1 MNKVRWLEETCNN
14 CGCQIN
20 SWDKRI
26 SKTLAYRYPN
36 CERCIAE
43 EYDMNVEDLR
53 ERMERFFGMRPC
65 MCKFQSIG
73 ASIPEL
79 AVHLF

>member
-1 MNKVRWLEETCNN
+1 MRLSKVKWLDEYCNN

-36 CERCIAE
+36 CEKCIAE
-43 EYDMNVEDLR
+43 EYDMNVDDLR
-53 ERMERFFGMRPC
+53 NRMERFFGMRPC
-65 MCKFQSIG
+65 IG
-73 ASIPEL
+73 I
-79 AVHLF
+79 